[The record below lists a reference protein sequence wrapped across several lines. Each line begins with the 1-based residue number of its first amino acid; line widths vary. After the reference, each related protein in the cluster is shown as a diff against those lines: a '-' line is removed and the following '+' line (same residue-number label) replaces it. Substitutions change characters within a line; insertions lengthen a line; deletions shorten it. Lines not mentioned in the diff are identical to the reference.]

1 MTDRN
6 PPCILHASRTGY
18 HLGTGPE
25 ILADIFFYLLLSLSG
40 LSCSVLGECC
50 SVAGVCG
57 VAQEGVTISPSGV
70 HRERGKYRTNVAVPC
85 VSKHCPESFPGSI
98 SHSHVFSGDHGPI
111 RLHTRDLPKHVLQ
124 SCKPCPP
131 ALISASLSVWLLR
144 ATIRSFGRARL
155 ATAVSSLSSSSC
167 TPSRHASLL
176 SSAQYMYY
184 PCASG
189 LLAID

>member
-1 MTDRN
+1 MQVEPDTTSVQGRKSWLTFFFISSY
-6 PPCILHASRTGY
+6 PY
-18 HLGTGPE
+18 
-25 ILADIFFYLLLSLSG
+25 LAF
-40 LSCSVLGECC
+40 SCSVLGECC

-144 ATIRSFGRARL
+144 ATIRSDGRRWQRRCPL
-155 ATAVSSLSSSSC
+155 CLSSSC